1 MKTRFHVVTV
11 ASLIVFGLAGGGTAL
26 AEEQTVAGEQTVGE
40 RFDDAALLA
49 KIKADMLKARSV
61 DGLDVNVDVKD
72 GVVTLSGQASSEA
85 ERLKAEQ
92 IAKEAKGVK
101 SVTNK
106 IAIKAK

>member
-1 MKTRFHVVTV
+1 MKTRFHVVTI
-11 ASLIVFGLAGGGTAL
+11 ASLIVCGLAGGGTAL
-26 AEEQTVAGEQTVGE
+26 AQDQTAGE

-72 GVVTLSGQASSEA
+72 GVVTLSGQASTEA